1 MNSWVVRSAM
11 IALVAGLV
19 AMGLPGVREW
29 RASHTW
35 TPLSAPDSGS
45 LMVAAVV
52 VIAMVRVFL
61 TLDRRARSRSA
72 DVDSGPG

>member
-19 AMGLPGVREW
+19 AMTLPGVREW
-29 RASHTW
+29 RASRNW
-35 TPLSAPDSGS
+35 TLLSAPDSGS
-45 LMVAAVV
+45 LMVAVV
-52 VIAMVRVFL
+52 VAIAMVRVFF

-72 DVDSGPG
+72 DADHGAS